1 MNVLSEIQTFISI
14 AGLSKMQILA
24 LGVGGAFGM
33 ALILSE
39 LADPDRIIGTLR
51 LKDFHAMRTI
61 AMFVLTS
68 MVGVWVLT
76 EAGLANFSIKPAVM
90 IPVAVG
96 GGLMGFGFGMTGF
109 CPGTGLA
116 CAAAGRGDAW
126 ISIAGMFL
134 GALAF
139 IVLWPYIVPPLSEI
153 WNYGKTTIP
162 VFTKTPAYYWVGG
175 TVLVGGLILFLTRP
189 GK

>member
-1 MNVLSEIQTFISI
+1 MLSETQML
-14 AGLSKMQILA
+14 G

-33 ALILSE
+33 ALIVAE

-61 AMFVLTS
+61 AMFVLSS
-68 MVGVWVLT
+68 MVGVWVLS
-76 EAGLANFSIKPAVM
+76 EAGLANLSIKPAVM
-90 IPVAVG
+90 IPVAIG
-96 GGLMGFGFGMTGF
+96 GSLLGVGFGMSGF

-126 ISIAGMFL
+126 VSVLGMLL

-139 IVLWPYIVPPLSEI
+139 ILLWPVMHEPMASV
-153 WNYGKTTIP
+153 WNYGKTTLPEFTGTP
-162 VFTKTPAYYWVGG
+162 VWWWLAGSVGLG
-175 TVLVGGLILFLTRP
+175 GIVLLLTRP
-189 GK
+189 ERA

>member
-1 MNVLSEIQTFISI
+1 MLDQ
-14 AGLSKMQILA
+14 MQILA

-33 ALILSE
+33 ALILAE

-68 MVGVWVLT
+68 MVGVWVLS
-76 EAGLANFSIKPAVM
+76 ESGMANLSIKPAVM
-90 IPVAVG
+90 LHVAIG
-96 GGLMGFGFGMTGF
+96 GALLGLGFGMTGF

-116 CAAAGRGDAW
+116 CAASGRFDAW
-126 ISIAGMFL
+126 ISVLGMFL

-139 IVLWPYIVPPLSEI
+139 IVLWPVIDANLPAI
-153 WNYGKTTIP
+153 WDYGKATLP
-162 VFTKTPAYYWVGG
+162 KFTGTPPWWWVGG
-175 TVLVGGLILFLTRP
+175 SVGLGGLILLLTRP
-189 GK
+189 RRQAK

>member
-1 MNVLSEIQTFISI
+1 MLSE
-14 AGLSKMQILA
+14 MQILA
-24 LGVGGAFGM
+24 LGVGGVFGM
-33 ALILSE
+33 ALIVSE
-39 LADPDRIIGTLR
+39 LADPDRIIGALR

-68 MVGVWVLT
+68 MAGVWVLSQT
-76 EAGLANFSIKPAVM
+76 GLAHLSIKPAVM

-96 GGLMGFGFGMTGF
+96 GALLGFGFGMSGF

-126 ISIAGMFL
+126 ISVAGMFL

-139 IVLWPYIVPPLSEI
+139 IVLSPAIVPGMSSM
-153 WNYGKTTIP
+153 WDYGKTTLP
-162 VFTKTPAYYWVGG
+162 QFTGYSAHIWVGG
-175 TVLVGGLILFLTRP
+175 CVGLGGLVLFLTRP
-189 GK
+189 RRK

>member
-1 MNVLSEIQTFISI
+1 MSE
-14 AGLSKMQILA
+14 MQILA

-33 ALILSE
+33 ALVLAE

-68 MVGVWVLT
+68 MVGVLVLS
-76 EAGLANFSIKPAVM
+76 EAGLANLSVKPAVM
-90 IPVAVG
+90 IPVSIG
-96 GGLMGFGFGMTGF
+96 GALLGFGFGMTGF

-116 CAAAGRGDAW
+116 CAASGRGDAW
-126 ISIAGMFL
+126 VSVFGMFL

-139 IVLWPYIVPPLSEI
+139 ILLQPIIVPAMSGI
-153 WNYGKTTIP
+153 WNYGKATLP
-162 VFTKTPAYYWVGG
+162 EFTGYPAYMLVGG
-175 TVLVGGLILFLTRP
+175 CAGLGGLILFITRRK
-189 GK
+189 GL

>member
-1 MNVLSEIQTFISI
+1 MLSE
-14 AGLSKMQILA
+14 MQILA
-24 LGVGGAFGM
+24 LGVGGVFGM
-33 ALILSE
+33 ALIVAE

-68 MVGVWVLT
+68 MVGVWVLSQ
-76 EAGLANFSIKPAVM
+76 AGLAHLSIKPAVM

-96 GGLMGFGFGMTGF
+96 GSLLGFGFGMSGF

-126 ISIAGMFL
+126 VSAAGMFL

-139 IVLWPYIVPPLSEI
+139 IVLQPVIVPGMSSV
-153 WNYGKTTIP
+153 WNYGKTTLP
-162 VFTKTPAYYWVGG
+162 EFTGYSAHIWVAGCAG
-175 TVLVGGLILFLTRP
+175 LGGLLLFLTRP
-189 GK
+189 RRR

>member
-1 MNVLSEIQTFISI
+1 MLSQ
-14 AGLSKMQILA
+14 MQILA
-24 LGVGGAFGM
+24 LGVGGVFGM
-33 ALILSE
+33 ALIVAE

-68 MVGVWVLT
+68 MVGVWVLSQV
-76 EAGLANFSIKPAVM
+76 GLAHLSIKPAVM
-90 IPVAVG
+90 TPVAVG
-96 GGLMGFGFGMTGF
+96 GSLLGFGFGMTGF

-126 ISIAGMFL
+126 ISVAGMFL

-139 IVLWPYIVPPLSEI
+139 IVLWPFIVPQLSDV
-153 WNYGKTTIP
+153 WNYGQTTLP
-162 VFTKTPAYYWVGG
+162 EFTGSPSWWWVGG
-175 TVLVGGLILFLTRP
+175 FVGLGGLVLFVTRP
-189 GK
+189 RRK

>member
-1 MNVLSEIQTFISI
+1 MLTE
-14 AGLSKMQILA
+14 MHILA
-24 LGVGGAFGM
+24 LGVGGVFGA
-33 ALILSE
+33 ALIVAE

-68 MVGVWVLT
+68 MVGVWVLSQ
-76 EAGLANFSIKPAVM
+76 AGLAHLAIKPAVM

-96 GGLMGFGFGMTGF
+96 GSLLGFGFGMAGF

-126 ISIAGMFL
+126 VSVAGMFL

-139 IVLWPYIVPPLSEI
+139 VLLWPVVVPGMSSV
-153 WNYGKTTIP
+153 WDYGKTTLP
-162 VFTKTPAYYWVGG
+162 AFTGTIGHWWVVGCVG
-175 TVLVGGLILFLTRP
+175 LGGLVLFLTRP
-189 GK
+189 RHR

>member
-1 MNVLSEIQTFISI
+1 MLSQ
-14 AGLSKMQILA
+14 MQILA
-24 LGVGGAFGM
+24 LGVGGVFGM
-33 ALILSE
+33 ALILAE

-51 LKDFHAMRTI
+51 FRDFHAMRTI

-68 MVGVWVLT
+68 IVGVWVLS
-76 EAGLANFSIKPAVM
+76 EAGMAHLSIKPAVM
-90 IPVAVG
+90 IPVAAG
-96 GGLMGFGFGMTGF
+96 GALLGFGFGMTGF

-139 IVLWPYIVPPLSEI
+139 ILLWPYIVPQLSAVY
-153 WNYGKTTIP
+153 NYGKTTLP
-162 VFTKTPAYYWVGG
+162 EFTNSPSWWWVGG
-175 TVLVGGLILFLTRP
+175 FVALGGLILFATKPRR
-189 GK
+189 K

>member
-1 MNVLSEIQTFISI
+1 MLSQ
-14 AGLSKMQILA
+14 MQILA
-24 LGVGGAFGM
+24 LGVGGVFGM
-33 ALILSE
+33 ALIVAE

-68 MVGVWVLT
+68 MVGVWVLSQ
-76 EAGLANFSIKPAVM
+76 AGLAHLDIKPAVM

-96 GGLMGFGFGMTGF
+96 GALLGFGFGMTGF

-126 ISIAGMFL
+126 VSVAGMFL

-139 IVLWPYIVPPLSEI
+139 ILLSPAIVPGMSSV
-153 WNYGKTTIP
+153 WDYGKTTLP
-162 VFTKTPAYYWVGG
+162 QFTGTGAHLWVASSVG
-175 TVLVGGLILFLTRP
+175 LGGLILFITRP
-189 GK
+189 RRK

>member
-1 MNVLSEIQTFISI
+1 MLSQ
-14 AGLSKMQILA
+14 MQILA
-24 LGVGGAFGM
+24 LGIGGVFGM
-33 ALILSE
+33 ALILAE

-68 MVGVWVLT
+68 MVGVWVLS
-76 EAGLANFSIKPAVM
+76 EAGMAHLSIKPAVM
-90 IPVAVG
+90 IPVAAG
-96 GGLMGFGFGMTGF
+96 GALLGFGFGMTGF

-126 ISIAGMFL
+126 ISVAGMFL

-139 IVLWPYIVPPLSEI
+139 ILLWPFIVPQLSAL
-153 WNYGKTTIP
+153 WNYGKTTLP
-162 VFTKTPAYYWVGG
+162 EFTGTPTWWWVGG
-175 TVLVGGLILFLTRP
+175 FVGAGGLLLFVTKPRR
-189 GK
+189 K